1 MKRLN
6 QDTPQRYSQCEFN
19 AQGFADRLAQLTAEY
34 GSRYALAK
42 ASRIPV
48 TTLQNYALGSR
59 PGIDALVTL
68 ARVGNV
74 DLTWLLT
81 GRGQMRGIGQLPGAA
96 LADVVMVDQYDPKAS
111 LAIPVLVNQIPFS
124 RQYLERTLHLDEPDH
139 ASLLAIESVWDLFDT
154 MRGDL
159 LLIDRKQ
166 ANMVAD
172 GVYLLNLP
180 GFSLRGVSA
189 RPQGKL
195 RIIEPQSIRS
205 SIAKRPDCPRRD
217 EPAHSYELDRRE
229 LIGDGRQVASKV
241 VGRAVWVSH
250 AV

>member
-1 MKRLN
+1 MKRSKP
-6 QDTPQRYSQCEFN
+6 DTSKRYSQGEFN
-19 AQGFADRLAQLTAEY
+19 SQGFADRLAQLIAEY

-42 ASRIPV
+42 ASGIPV

-68 ARVGNV
+68 ARVGNI

-81 GRGQMRGIGQLPGAA
+81 GRGNMRGAGQLPGAA

-111 LAIPVLVNQIPFS
+111 LAVPVLINQVPFS
-124 RQYLERTLHLDEPDH
+124 RNYLERTLRLNEPDH
-139 ASLLAIESVWDLFDT
+139 ASLLVVESVWDLFDT

-166 ANMVAD
+166 ADLVAD

-180 GFSLRGVSA
+180 GFSLRSVFT
-189 RPQGKL
+189 RPQGRL
-195 RIIEPQSIRS
+195 QIIEPQSIRNS
-205 SIAKRPDCPRRD
+205 TVNRYGRRPRD
-217 EPAHSYELDRRE
+217 QTPHSYELDRRE
-229 LIGDGRQVASKV
+229 LLGDGRQVASKV
-241 VGRAVWVSH
+241 VGRAVWVGH
-250 AV
+250 AI

>member
-1 MKRLN
+1 MKRLRE
-6 QDTPQRYSQCEFN
+6 DTPQRYSQGEFN
-19 AQGFADRLAQLTAEY
+19 TQGFADRLAQLIAEY

-81 GRGQMRGIGQLPGAA
+81 GRGHMRGAGQHPGAA

-111 LAIPVLVNQIPFS
+111 LAIPVLVNQVPFS
-124 RQYLERTLHLDEPDH
+124 RNYLERTLRLNKPDH
-139 ASLLAIESVWDLFDT
+139 ASLLAIESLWDIFDT

-166 ANMVAD
+166 ANLVVD

-180 GFSLRGVSA
+180 GFSLRGVFT

-195 RIIEPQSIRS
+195 QVVEPRSIRS
-205 SIAKRPDCPRRD
+205 SIPNRNDRHPRGQTPD
-217 EPAHSYELDRRE
+217 SYELDRHE
-229 LIGDGRQVASKV
+229 LLGDGRRIASKV
-241 VGRAVWVSH
+241 VGRAVWVGH
-250 AV
+250 AL